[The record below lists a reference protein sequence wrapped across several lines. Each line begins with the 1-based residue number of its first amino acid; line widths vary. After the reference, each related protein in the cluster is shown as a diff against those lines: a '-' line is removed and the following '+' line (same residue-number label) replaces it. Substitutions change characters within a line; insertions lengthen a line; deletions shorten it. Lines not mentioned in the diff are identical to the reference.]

1 MKTFSDKQK
10 KLNTSLQKLKD
21 LNLINPSQNKQTK
34 YLKEQKNQLE
44 IEKNQLETKYKS
56 LIENY
61 QKLKDRLK
69 KQDLEQKN
77 REMIFDEKIDEL
89 NQETDILMKE
99 VDKWQT

>member
-1 MKTFSDKQK
+1 MKTFSEKEK
-10 KLNTSLQKLKD
+10 KLSTSLQKLKD
-21 LNLINPSQNKQTK
+21 LNLINTSQNKQTE

-44 IEKNQLETKYKS
+44 IEKNQLEIKYKS
-56 LIENY
+56 LMENY

>member
-21 LNLINPSQNKQTK
+21 LNLINSSQNRQTM

>member
-1 MKTFSDKQK
+1 MKTFSEKEK

-21 LNLINPSQNKQTK
+21 LNLINPSQNKQTE

-56 LIENY
+56 LMENY

-77 REMIFDEKIDEL
+77 KELMFNEKLDDL
-89 NQETDILMKE
+89 TLVTDILME
-99 VDKWQT
+99 EIDKWQT

>member
-1 MKTFSDKQK
+1 MKTFSEKEK

-21 LNLINPSQNKQTK
+21 LNLVNPSQNKQTE

-44 IEKNQLETKYKS
+44 IEKNQLEIKYN
-56 LIENY
+56 LLMENY